1 MKSSVVAAP
10 RPGCG
15 RVPAAVFAV
24 AVAIVVALT
33 GCGDSRKDKSAS
45 QVAAKVNKEEL
56 SVHQINYVLQR
67 QQGLK
72 PEQMDAA
79 SRQVL
84 ERLIDQEL
92 AVQKASDMKLDR
104 DPRVQQALDAA
115 RREIVARAY
124 LEKVGES
131 AAKPTPEEIK
141 KYYDEKPALF
151 SQRRIYSLQ
160 ELAIEAKPE
169 QIPAIR
175 HNLEAAKTF
184 GDFVEYLKANNLRFA
199 GNQAVRPA
207 EQLPMGLLDT
217 LAKMKD
223 GQTLLI
229 PAPQGAQVVLL
240 AGSRMEPVDETRAR
254 PAIEQFL
261 LNDAKRK
268 LVEADMKSLR
278 SAAKIEYVGKFAEPA
293 ASAPPGAAAT
303 TTPAAAPAPG
313 AAPAA
318 SNPDAAAIGKGL
330 SGLK

>member
-10 RPGCG
+10 QPGCG
-15 RVPAAVFAV
+15 RVAAAVLAV
-24 AVAIVVALT
+24 VVALT

-92 AVQKASDMKLDR
+92 AVQKATDMKLDR

-115 RREIVARAY
+115 RREIVASAY

-175 HNLEAAKTF
+175 HNLEAAKTI

-217 LAKMKD
+217 LAKLKD

-240 AGSRMEPVDETRAR
+240 AGSRMEPVDEARAR

-268 LVEADMKSLR
+268 LVDTDMKSLR

-293 ASAPPGAAAT
+293 ASAPSGTPAT
-303 TTPAAAPAPG
+303 TTPTAAPALS